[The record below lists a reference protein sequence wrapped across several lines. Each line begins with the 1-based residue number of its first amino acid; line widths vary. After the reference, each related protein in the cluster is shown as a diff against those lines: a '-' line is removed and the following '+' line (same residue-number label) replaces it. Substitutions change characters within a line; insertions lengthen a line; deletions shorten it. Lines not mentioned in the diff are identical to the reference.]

1 MGVCIGM
8 GRHQAQTHEPNH
20 RPATPSDWQT
30 ACTVHGPLFTLKAS
44 AVCNVRR
51 KNGIASPTPCASP
64 KRSVVRT
71 VLYANWA
78 VIQRQFS
85 NAPGLTHSLV
95 YLAADAAPFQAS
107 ARIWITSANASFLA
121 YPVFTHTPK
130 I

>member
-1 MGVCIGM
+1 MSPITASL
-8 GRHQAQTHEPNH
+8 RQATG
-20 RPATPSDWQT
+20 T

-95 YLAADAAPFQAS
+95 YLAADAATFEAS
-107 ARIWITSANASFLA
+107 ARIWITSAQCKFLNRSLSSA
-121 YPVFTHTPK
+121 FFFS
-130 I
+130 